1 MNRVSDTHAAWL
13 VRRVCERHIQ
23 ESPADESPLDE
34 VSRANRSCAALTA
47 AIGARVNPIFMDE
60 VLTTFAEIESVEC
73 GTHPDLIVNAAL
85 TVNNKPD
92 LLDQLNQQ
100 LSREIAEL
108 LAHTEPL
115 QVREEAMV

>member
-1 MNRVSDTHAAWL
+1 LN
-13 VRRVCERHIQ
+13 
-23 ESPADESPLDE
+23 E
-34 VSRANRSCAALTA
+34 VHRANRSCAALTA

-73 GTHPDLIVNAAL
+73 GTHPDLEVNAAL

-92 LLDQLNQQ
+92 LLDKLNAR
-100 LSREIAEL
+100 LTREVAEL

-115 QVREEAMV
+115 QVREPVSA